1 VQGWR
6 KLLVAVALPC
16 AAACAAIPQQEF
28 GVDLP
33 QPLPARIELTEVPF
47 YPQEKNRCGP
57 AALATALGSAGVS
70 IQPQQLESEVYLPA
84 RRGSLQLE
92 MLGASRRAGVLPYV
106 IDGNPVALL
115 QEVAAGHPVVVLQ
128 NLRFDLLP
136 QWHYSVVVG
145 YDLQQGTVVLRS
157 GATKRQVMRIEDFDR
172 SWAKAQRWGF
182 VALSPDTLPATAR
195 ESDYVSAVAAFE
207 RVSPTSAGRAYRT
220 ALSAWPKNLFA
231 RLALGNIAYHLGQ
244 LDEAMAQYR
253 QAVGYHPGSAD
264 AWNNLAEVLQQEGR
278 LEDAHGAASRAV
290 AIGGARLGT
299 YKSTL
304 GDIDA
309 GLAGGG

>member
-1 VQGWR
+1 MSGWR
-6 KLLVAVALPC
+6 RMLAAAALLC
-16 AAACAAIPQQEF
+16 AAGCAAIPQQEY
-28 GVDLP
+28 GINLP
-33 QPLPARIELTEVPF
+33 QPLPAQVELTEVPF
-47 YPQEKNRCGP
+47 YPQEKDRCGP
-57 AALATALGSAGVS
+57 AALATALGSAGLS
-70 IQPQQLESEVYLPA
+70 IQPQQLESEVYLPT

-92 MLGASRRAGVLPYV
+92 MLGASRRAGVVPYV
-106 IDGNPVALL
+106 LDGSPDALM

-145 YDLQQGTVVLRS
+145 YDLRQGTVVLRS
-157 GATKRQVMRIEDFDR
+157 GVTKRRVMRIEDFDR

-195 ESDYVSAVAAFE
+195 ENDYVAAVAASE
-207 RVSPTSAGRAYRT
+207 RVSPTSASRAYRT
-220 ALSAWPKNLFA
+220 ALSAWPENLFA
-231 RLALGNIAYHLGQ
+231 RLAMGNIAYHQGR

-253 QAVGYHPGSAD
+253 QAVDDHPGSAD
-264 AWNNLAEVLQQEGR
+264 AWNNLAEVLRQKGR

-299 YKSTL
+299 YQTTL